1 MALDIKIQNC
11 PGSEMRSSNDLHR
24 PLLCHLS
31 LMDSCSL
38 TDTEMYIPCAH
49 TLPHF
54 RDTCLPDNVFQSC
67 TGLLGQ
73 DLTSQ
78 PGSPAKHCLPGVP
91 HVSQCPETGI
101 TILPF
106 WIALFSNIRGPLSSD
121 PALWALHDS
130 SSLPH
135 DTGPANSATNRA
147 LAGHAY
153 YRSGDKRRRDMPFFF
168 F

>member
-1 MALDIKIQNC
+1 MYLQ
-11 PGSEMRSSNDLHR
+11 S

-31 LMDSCSL
+31 PMDSCSL
-38 TDTEMYIPCAH
+38 TDTEMSIPCAH
-49 TLPHF
+49 TFPHF

-78 PGSPAKHCLPGVP
+78 PGFPAKHCLSRVP

-106 WIALFSNIRGPLSSD
+106 WIAPFSNSRSPLSSA
-121 PALWALHDS
+121 PALWALRDS
-130 SSLPH
+130 SPLH
-135 DTGPANSATNRA
+135 MTQDLLNSATNRA

-153 YRSGDKRRRDMPFFF
+153 YRSGDRRRRDVLFFF
-168 F
+168 